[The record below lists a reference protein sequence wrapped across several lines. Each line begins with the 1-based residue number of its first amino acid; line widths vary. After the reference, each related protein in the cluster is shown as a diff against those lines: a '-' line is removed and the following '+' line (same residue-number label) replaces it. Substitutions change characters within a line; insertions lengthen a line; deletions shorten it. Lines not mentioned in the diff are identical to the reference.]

1 MVLAAAEVCE
11 DKKGTEI
18 RILELD
24 PLDSGFTD
32 FFLIASATNTR
43 QTGAIADEIEM
54 RMKREFGQYAR
65 SVEGRRT
72 GEWILLD
79 YTDFVVHIFT
89 EQTREFYD
97 IERLRKSAR
106 SVDAHELASEL
117 NRKTAAAR
125 KKAPSKKALPP
136 PDEDRENSGN
146 PSTEIVILADD
157 AARKTPKKAAKK
169 AAPKKAAKKTA
180 PKKAAKKAA
189 RKAPAK
195 LKRPDREAV
204 VEDLSPRALPASTDD
219 NS

>member
-43 QTGAIADEIEM
+43 QTGAIADESEM

-106 SVDAHELASEL
+106 SVDVHELASQL

-125 KKAPSKKALPP
+125 KKVPP
-136 PDEDRENSGN
+136 KDPPAE
-146 PSTEIVILADD
+146 PSTEIVILADALED
-157 AARKTPKKAAKK
+157 EPASKAPNKTAKKAAAKK
-169 AAPKKAAKKTA
+169 AAPKKAAKKA
-180 PKKAAKKAA
+180 PAKKAAKKA
-189 RKAPAK
+189 
-195 LKRPDREAV
+195 KRPSE
-204 VEDLSPRALPASTDD
+204 VEDLSPLALPAPSDD
-219 NS
+219 RP